1 MTLLRYEWLPS
12 FVGPHPSFLLLLVIY
27 RQPHGGFPTHPH
39 RDMEIISYAVQGGLT
54 HQDSMGSKETLYR
67 GSVQYMSAGTGVR
80 HSEFNLSG
88 TESLRLLQLWIT
100 PNQKGLKPNYGSR
113 AYQPQDRL
121 NKLLHLVSGD
131 NKVLFFVL
139 SFLLASFVHC
149 VIFLQSSTYSPN
161 LPLFLC

>member
-1 MTLLRYEWLPS
+1 
-12 FVGPHPSFLLLLVIY
+12 
-27 RQPHGGFPTHPH
+27 
-39 RDMEIISYAVQGGLT
+39 MEIISYAVQGGLT

-88 TESLRLLQLWIT
+88 TDSLRLLQLWIT

-131 NKVLFFVL
+131 NKVLPLFFL
-139 SFLLASFVHC
+139 SFLLH
-149 VIFLQSSTYSPN
+149 
-161 LPLFLC
+161 LCTV